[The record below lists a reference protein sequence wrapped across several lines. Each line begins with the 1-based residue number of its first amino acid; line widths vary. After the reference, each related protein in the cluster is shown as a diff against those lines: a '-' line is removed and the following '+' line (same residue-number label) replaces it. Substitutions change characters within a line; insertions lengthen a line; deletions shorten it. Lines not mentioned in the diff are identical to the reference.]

1 MKTYRMAACGLALFA
16 GSALAS
22 WASAGLLL
30 PAAASGAQVTIDDFQ
45 FAPTPLTVAPGTQV
59 TWVNKDGEP
68 HTVVS
73 ADGAVPLKSPGLD
86 TDDKFSFVFAQPGT
100 YRYFCSVHPRMTGT
114 VVVK

>member
-1 MKTYRMAACGLALFA
+1 MVMRLRVAVCGLALFA
-16 GSALAS
+16 GSAMAS
-22 WASAGLLL
+22 WA
-30 PAAASGAQVTIDDFQ
+30 ASGPGAETTAQVTIDDFR
-45 FAPTPLTVAPGTQV
+45 FEPAALTVAPGTRV

-73 ADGAVPLKSPGLD
+73 SDAAAPLKSPGLD
-86 TDDKFSFVFAQPGT
+86 TDDNYSFVFEKTGA